1 MNLNFAL
8 VSEAAAVLGTEQTT
22 ETVHAAMRD
31 VVARASGSAPRGS
44 RPPRSDAGGRGGDA
58 QAASRAV
65 SRAGLGA

>member
-31 VVARASGSAPRGS
+31 VVARAKRRRLAARGLPDLTPESVEEMRQPR
-44 RPPRSDAGGRGGDA
+44 
-58 QAASRAV
+58 
-65 SRAGLGA
+65 LTH